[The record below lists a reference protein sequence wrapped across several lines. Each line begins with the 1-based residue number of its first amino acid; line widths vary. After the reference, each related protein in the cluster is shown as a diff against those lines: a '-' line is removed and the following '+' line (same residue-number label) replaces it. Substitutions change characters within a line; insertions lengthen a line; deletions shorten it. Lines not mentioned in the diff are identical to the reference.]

1 MERRRFLRLVG
12 AAGVAGTAVL
22 TGCTGGNGT
31 EDGTE
36 DGTADGT
43 EDGTENG
50 DDGDSDGSGDDA
62 DDGIPENADVVAG
75 PEGAWR
81 FEPEEIEVNV
91 GDTVVWYFASRGHN
105 VTSHPDADPKCENP
119 EGAEPF
125 KSYEGD
131 NHMSVNDVESTF
143 SHTFETPG
151 EYTYVCVPH
160 STQMVGQVTVT
171 ES

>member
-1 MERRRFLRLVG
+1 MT
-12 AAGVAGTAVL
+12 AAGTAVL

-31 EDGTE
+31 GDGTE
-36 DGTADGT
+36 DDGDDGTTDGSEDETENGNDGDDDST
-43 EDGTENG
+43 EDGV
-50 DDGDSDGSGDDA
+50 
-62 DDGIPENADVVAG
+62 PENTDVVAG

-81 FEPEEIEVNV
+81 FEPEEIDVSV

-105 VTSHPDADPKCENP
+105 VTSHLDADPKCENP

-131 NHMSVNDVESTF
+131 DHMAQNEVDSTF